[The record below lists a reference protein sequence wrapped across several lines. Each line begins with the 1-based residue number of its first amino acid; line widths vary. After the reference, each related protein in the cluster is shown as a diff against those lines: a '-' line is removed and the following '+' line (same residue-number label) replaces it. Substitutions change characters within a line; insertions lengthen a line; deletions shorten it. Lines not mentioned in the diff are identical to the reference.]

1 MSGPNLEVIKAI
13 ADQLPIGIWVA
24 SAPRGELIYANQAFP
39 DILGMGARSDVAAG
53 EYAAAYSILRRGA
66 GPYPEAELPFVRAM
80 LSKKTAMVDD
90 IVVRRPDGSEVDVR
104 AFAQPMFEADG
115 EVSSVSVSFIDITR
129 EVSAERER
137 KKSEALLRQVVN
149 NAPIILFSYGVDGI
163 VTLSEGRG
171 LEAIGVKPG
180 QLVGVSALELTK
192 DNPANLEN
200 TRRAMAGEA
209 FTARSVFNGAILE
222 TTFTPLLDKRGQ
234 AAGTVGVS
242 VDMTQQ
248 EKANRQLLVAD
259 RMAAVGTLAAGVAH
273 EINNP
278 LTFVMASLE
287 LAERQNGVPDSART
301 HLAAAREG
309 IQRVARIARDLFTF
323 SRDAG
328 DRRSPVKL
336 KAVVEAAVRL
346 SSSQTHPFADVTEAH
361 AEAPLVLA
369 DEGRLAQVLLN
380 LLINAGHA
388 IESAGKKRG
397 SIRISTGVAP
407 DGRATVSVE
416 DDGGGIAPELLP
428 HVFDPFVTTKPA
440 GMGTGL
446 GLSVSKSIVEGFGGE
461 LTVTSEVGKGST
473 FVVRL
478 PAAPKSTVETPSRPM
493 PTAAAAPRRAR
504 VLLIDDDV
512 NLCTAFRHVL
522 QPDHEVTV
530 CSRGDEAMKLLLG
543 DAQFDVVL
551 CDVMLNDVQAK
562 TLYEELKA
570 RRPGKERE
578 LVFITGGA
586 YLREAR
592 EFLAAVPNLRF
603 EKPFQVDQVV
613 ADVLRR
619 RAAR

>member
-1 MSGPNLEVIKAI
+1 
-13 ADQLPIGIWVA
+13 VA
-24 SAPRGELIYANQAFP
+24 SAPKGELIYANKAFG

-80 LSKKTAMVDD
+80 LGKTTVMVDD
-90 IVVRRPDGSEVDVR
+90 LVVRRPDGTEVDVR
-104 AFAQPMFEADG
+104 AFAQPMFGPDG
-115 EVSSVSVSFIDITR
+115 EVESVSVSFIDITR
-129 EVSAERER
+129 EIAAERDR
-137 KKSEALLRQVVN
+137 KRSDALLRQVIN
-149 NAPIILFSYGVDGI
+149 SAPIILFSYDANAI

-171 LEAIGVKPG
+171 LQAIGVKPG
-180 QLVGVSALELTK
+180 QLVGVSVLELTRGDPLNL
-192 DNPANLEN
+192 DNA
-200 TRRAMAGEA
+200 RRALAGEA
-209 FTARSVFNGAILE
+209 FASRSRYSGAMLE
-222 TTFTPLLDKRGQ
+222 TTFAPLLDAHGQ
-234 AAGTVGVS
+234 PAGTVGVS
-242 VDMTQQ
+242 LDITEQ
-248 EKANRQLLVAD
+248 ERANRQLQISD

-287 LAERQNGVPDSART
+287 LAERQQGMPDAART

-309 IQRVARIARDLFTF
+309 ISRVARIARDLFTF

-346 SSSQTHPFADVTEAH
+346 SSSQTQQVADVSESHGPAV
-361 AEAPLVLA
+361 LVLA

-388 IESAGKKRG
+388 IEAAGKKRG
-397 SIRISTGVAP
+397 SIRIATGVAA
-407 DGRATVSVE
+407 DGRAQVSVE

-446 GLSVSKSIVEGFGGE
+446 GLSVSKSIVESYGGE

-473 FVVRL
+473 FLVRL
-478 PAAPKSTVETPSRPM
+478 PAAPKSTVETPSRPVL
-493 PTAAAAPRRAR
+493 ASIAPARAR
-504 VLLIDDDV
+504 VLLIDDDA
-512 NLCTAFRHVL
+512 NLCTAFRAVL

-530 CSRGDEAMKLLLG
+530 CMRGDEALKLLLG
-543 DAQFDVVL
+543 DREFDVVL
-551 CDVMLNDVQAK
+551 CDVMLREIQAK
-562 TLYEELKA
+562 AIYDAVKA
-570 RRPGKERE
+570 EKPGKERE

-586 YLREAR
+586 YLKEAR

-603 EKPFQVDQVV
+603 EKPFQVDEVV
-613 ADVLRR
+613 AEVLRR
-619 RAAR
+619 RRVR